1 MKRYLVLLVFISPV
15 FFIGCNKNKTV
26 QDHIP
31 TNQEL
36 IDIGVRL
43 INAYSTLV
51 NLGDEANVKPDNLE
65 AVLQHYESKYSY
77 IKKNDSI
84 PLGQGIRCEAVTSD
98 SISFSYYAY
107 HVKDSIQFSITIQA
121 PLFIGKGE
129 PLALMDS
136 IIDKS
141 LDLSLIGMYKDMYE
155 ISDLTYYIKGSK
167 SHPMNGRLWGTGC
180 MITAFYNKD
189 MEKPYNELRE
199 YCKRYDRMR

>member
-1 MKRYLVLLVFISPV
+1 MKKIFVLLSVIATLVIS
-15 FFIGCNKNKTV
+15 CSRNKTV
-26 QDHIP
+26 EESVP

-36 IDIGVRL
+36 VDVGVRL

-51 NLGDEANVKPDNLE
+51 NLGDETNVSLDNLE
-65 AVLQHYESKYSY
+65 TVLKHYESKYSY
-77 IKKNDSI
+77 FKKNDSI
-84 PLGQGIRCEAVTSD
+84 PLGQGIRCEAMTAD
-98 SISFSYYAY
+98 SISFSYWAY

-167 SHPMNGRLWGTGC
+167 SHPMYGKLWGTGC
-180 MITAFYNKD
+180 MITALYSKGL
-189 MEKPYNELRE
+189 EKSYNELRT
-199 YCKRYDRMR
+199 YCKKYIRMQ